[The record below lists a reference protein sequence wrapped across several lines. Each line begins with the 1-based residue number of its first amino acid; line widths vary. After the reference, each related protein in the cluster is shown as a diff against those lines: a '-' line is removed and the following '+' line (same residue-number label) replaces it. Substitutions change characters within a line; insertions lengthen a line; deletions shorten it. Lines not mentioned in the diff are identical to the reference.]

1 MKKSITVVGKQ
12 VNHAYVIRNIDVDKV
27 TIEKYEV
34 DCRSDIAKAWE
45 NTVTWEDT
53 EIVEETE
60 KERVGQTTLSNDD
73 EQTFEIVLKDKISEI
88 TLKARAHVVEV
99 AAKAGG
105 KIIKDFVVE
114 RPKGGRTAY
123 LIDLIFFKEVVK

>member
-1 MKKSITVVGKQ
+1 MKKSITVVGKR
-12 VNHAYVIRNIDVDKV
+12 VNHAYVVRNIDVDKV

-45 NTVTWEDT
+45 DT
-53 EIVEETE
+53 EALGETG
-60 KERVGQTTLSNDD
+60 KERINSQTTFPNCD
-73 EQTFEIVLKDKISEI
+73 EQTFEIVLKDKISEV
-88 TLKARAHVVEV
+88 TLKARANVVEV

-123 LIDLIFFKEVVK
+123 LIDLIFFKEAVK